1 MANNTTVDG
10 LLDLHAS
17 GSFVVMSNT
26 FDDGKI
32 VWDHSE
38 QAARGVAD
46 SHRIS
51 DSVRNRV
58 IEALEMGPRIS
69 SSEKDML
76 ETMSI
81 AGSSRTMDPTEPAS
95 SGKSCSYNR
104 EF

>member
-17 GSFVVMSNT
+17 GSFVVMSDT
-26 FDDGKI
+26 FNDGKI

-58 IEALEMGPRIS
+58 IEAPEMGPRS
-69 SSEKDML
+69 VNPFATGFAATLSQG
-76 ETMSI
+76 ET
-81 AGSSRTMDPTEPAS
+81 GTD
-95 SGKSCSYNR
+95 
-104 EF
+104 